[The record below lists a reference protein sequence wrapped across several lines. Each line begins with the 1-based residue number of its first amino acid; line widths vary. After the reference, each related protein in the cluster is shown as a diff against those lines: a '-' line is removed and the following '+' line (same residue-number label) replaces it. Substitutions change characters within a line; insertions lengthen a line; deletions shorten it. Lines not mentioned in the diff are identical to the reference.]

1 MTGTSMPTPVQHHY
15 LAGGPLGQEECSMN
29 ESFERLKAI
38 LDRMP
43 VACMLH
49 DEQLRYTYWNSS
61 AEKTFEYSFA
71 ETKGKHPFDV
81 IALPAGE
88 PSGAES
94 GPAARARMQG
104 VDIPLRAPA
113 RRGEASPG

>member
-1 MTGTSMPTPVQHHY
+1 MTASSMVTATLYSGHQ
-15 LAGGPLGQEECSMN
+15 GECSLD

-43 VACMLH
+43 VPCMLH
-49 DEQLRYTYWNSS
+49 DDQLRYTYWNPS

-81 IALPAGE
+81 IALPPGESAGD
-88 PSGAES
+88 PF
-94 GPAARARMQG
+94 RALISHAD
-104 VDIPLRAPA
+104 VHANCLT
-113 RRGEASPG
+113 